1 MTMATPAAVEAE
13 IHAIM
18 KDRIEA
24 VHAKDAARLVSHH
37 AADVVAYDLLEPL
50 QYKGAGDLRRRAQHW
65 FDGYD
70 GPMTYEIR
78 DLVVVP
84 GHGVAF
90 CHGLHHVAGRLRRP
104 ARSRSLSSP
113 EEMQTRR
120 PRHEGGYDDE
130 EDRHPAS
137 EGGARRSLSAGRVS
151 GIRNHTVARANIA
164 TTARP
169 MKAAGLPNVS
179 LM

>member
-1 MTMATPAAVEAE
+1 MTMATPVAVEAE
-13 IHAIM
+13 IHALM
-18 KDRIEA
+18 QDRIEA

-50 QYKGAGDLRRRAQHW
+50 QYKGVADLRRRAQQW

-90 CHGLHHVAGRLRRP
+90 CHGLHHVAGRLRTGQQVDMWWR
-104 ARSRSLSSP
+104 ATQGLRLVGDNWQIVHEHSSLP
-113 EEMQTRR
+113 FDMAT
-120 PRHEGGYDDE
+120 GK
-130 EDRHPAS
+130 
-137 EGGARRSLSAGRVS
+137 VS
-151 GIRNHTVARANIA
+151 FALK
-164 TTARP
+164 P
-169 MKAAGLPNVS
+169 
-179 LM
+179 

>member
-1 MTMATPAAVEAE
+1 MTMATPTAVEAD

-18 KDRIEA
+18 EARREA
-24 VHAKDAARLVSHH
+24 VYAKDAARLVAHH

-50 QYKGAGDLRRRAQHW
+50 QYRGVADLRRRAQQW

-90 CHGLHHVAGRLRRP
+90 CHGLHHVAGTLKTGQKVDMWWRATQGLRLIDGKWQIVHEH
-104 ARSRSLSSP
+104 SSLP
-113 EEMQTRR
+113 FDM
-120 PRHEGGYDDE
+120 
-130 EDRHPAS
+130 AS
-137 EGGARRSLSAGRVS
+137 GKVS
-151 GIRNHTVARANIA
+151 FELK
-164 TTARP
+164 P
-169 MKAAGLPNVS
+169 
-179 LM
+179 

>member
-13 IHAIM
+13 IHAII

-24 VHAKDAARLVSHH
+24 VRAKDAARLLSHH

-50 QYKGAGDLRRRAQHW
+50 QYRGKADLRRRAQQW

-70 GPMTYEIR
+70 GPMSYDIR

-90 CHGLHHVAGRLRRP
+90 SHGLHHVAGRLLTGQQVDMWWRATQGLRL
-104 ARSRSLSSP
+104 AGDKWEIVHEHSSLP
-113 EEMQTRR
+113 FDMAT
-120 PRHEGGYDDE
+120 GK
-130 EDRHPAS
+130 
-137 EGGARRSLSAGRVS
+137 VS
-151 GIRNHTVARANIA
+151 FTLK
-164 TTARP
+164 P
-169 MKAAGLPNVS
+169 
-179 LM
+179 

>member
-50 QYKGAGDLRRRAQHW
+50 QYKGAADLRRRAQQW

-70 GPMTYEIR
+70 G
-78 DLVVVP
+78 
-84 GHGVAF
+84 A
-90 CHGLHHVAGRLRRP
+90 
-104 ARSRSLSSP
+104 
-113 EEMQTRR
+113 
-120 PRHEGGYDDE
+120 DD
-130 EDRHPAS
+130 
-137 EGGARRSLSAGRVS
+137 V
-151 GIRNHTVARANIA
+151 
-164 TTARP
+164 
-169 MKAAGLPNVS
+169 
-179 LM
+179 

>member
-1 MTMATPAAVEAE
+1 MVTPAAAEAE
-13 IHAIM
+13 IHALM
-18 KDRIEA
+18 NDRIEA

-50 QYKGAGDLRRRAQHW
+50 QYRGSVDLRRRAQQW

-90 CHGLHHVAGRLRRP
+90 CHGLHHVAGRLRTGQQVDMWWR
-104 ARSRSLSSP
+104 ATQGFRRIDGQWRIVHEHSSVP
-113 EEMQTRR
+113 FDMTS
-120 PRHEGGYDDE
+120 GK
-130 EDRHPAS
+130 
-137 EGGARRSLSAGRVS
+137 VS
-151 GIRNHTVARANIA
+151 FDLK
-164 TTARP
+164 P
-169 MKAAGLPNVS
+169 
-179 LM
+179 

>member
-1 MTMATPAAVEAE
+1 MATPAAVEAE

-50 QYKGAGDLRRRAQHW
+50 QYKGAADLRRRAQQW

-90 CHGLHHVAGRLRRP
+90 CHGLHHVAGRLRDGP
-104 ARSRSLSSP
+104 AGRHVVARHAGAAP
-113 EEMQTRR
+113 GRRQVADR
-120 PRHEGGYDDE
+120 PRAQLAAVRHGDRQGLVRSQALGGGHQGDE
-130 EDRHPAS
+130 R
-137 EGGARRSLSAGRVS
+137 
-151 GIRNHTVARANIA
+151 
-164 TTARP
+164 
-169 MKAAGLPNVS
+169 
-179 LM
+179 